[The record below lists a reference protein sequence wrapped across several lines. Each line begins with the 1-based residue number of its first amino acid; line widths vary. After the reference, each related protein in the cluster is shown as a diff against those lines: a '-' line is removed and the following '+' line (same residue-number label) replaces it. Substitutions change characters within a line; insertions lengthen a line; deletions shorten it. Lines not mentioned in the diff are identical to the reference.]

1 MELNQPAL
9 RTRLHTDARRA
20 RDLSCRYAFSWSLCK
35 MVDIRSPGCAAGGDI
50 EAAIDACV
58 GGGEKEKHF
67 ISALVPHVGK
77 AVGQS

>member
-1 MELNQPAL
+1 
-9 RTRLHTDARRA
+9 
-20 RDLSCRYAFSWSLCK
+20 